1 MCKLTEST
9 ATYTTKEFTILP
21 AKYMKEKSVYT
32 FPGYQ
37 AAALIYKNLSF
48 ISFKYIYQEEKRM
61 LSNGKHKY
69 VRAYEERLREY
80 LRSNLTGFDNF
91 IVDGTYTEGYHGY
104 SYNVLDCFLQFI
116 NYIKTNSRI
125 VSVRNGED
133 TTRILE
139 QSLDPTIPDLYI
151 QNDFDSIGRKQIHLP
166 ETYIDYKK
174 QELIKQVKETCAR
187 KNITIDLSPWYEKVV
202 SKIKIGESIYRKV
215 KPFEGDLMEYK
226 RVKYHIIYADG
237 YETDTFKDT
246 LINNY
251 G

>member
-1 MCKLTEST
+1 MMSNK
-9 ATYTTKEFTILP
+9 TYTTKDIWIGCASSNEEYYYGENKAVL
-21 AKYMKEKSVYT
+21 KYADKVYT
-32 FPGYQ
+32 CSSHTFQ
-37 AAALIYKNLSF
+37 NERIYLP
-48 ISFKYIYQEEKRM
+48 
-61 LSNGKHKY
+61 
-69 VRAYEERLREY
+69 
-80 LRSNLTGFDNF
+80 
-91 IVDGTYTEGYHGY
+91 DGTYTCKILTTSELKANRGLVNHVVTLDGRRGSGYYGY
-104 SYNVLDCFLQFI
+104 SHNILDVFNQFLNDLEDYCFFI
-116 NYIKTNSRI
+116 A
-125 VSVRNGED
+125 VRNGEQNAD
-133 TTRILE
+133 TLLKA
-139 QSLDPTIPDLYI
+139 LDPLIPDWDINPGWSTGDYR
-151 QNDFDSIGRKQIHLP
+151 SINTLKKCVDH
-166 ETYIDYKK
+166 KK